1 LDNLVLFA
9 RKGGRMQRKYVPNPR
24 YRTKLYLTITLIAV
38 AVQVANVVLAG
49 LISLDRESGPR
60 SALIALI
67 VCTALNGL
75 WWAPLMIWSGFYHRS
90 LSYEIGDEQVIVRQG
105 VLTRA
110 VKHVPYRTVTNIT
123 VKRGLIDRWLGL
135 GTLEIQTAGVSGT
148 QQAEQ
153 SLVGLADP
161 DEVYALVVGQLSR
174 FRGAMAPTQAEEEA
188 PSGVDETLAALL
200 AEVRAIRE
208 MLEQSD

>member
-1 LDNLVLFA
+1 
-9 RKGGRMQRKYVPNPR
+9 MQKQYVPSPR
-24 YRTKLYLTITLIAV
+24 YRTKLYLVIALVAALVELGVLI
-38 AVQVANVVLAG
+38 LSG
-49 LISLDRESGPR
+49 LISLDGDAGPR
-60 SALIALI
+60 SAVIVLI

-75 WWAPLMIWSGFYHRS
+75 WWAPLMVWAGFYYRS

-123 VKRGLIDRWLGL
+123 VKRGLLDRWLGL
-135 GTLEIQTAGVSGT
+135 GTLEIQTAGMSGT

-153 SLVGLADP
+153 SLAGLTDP
-161 DEVYALVVGQLSR
+161 QQVYDRVVAQLGR
-174 FRGAMAPTQAEEEA
+174 FRGGMAPTQAGAEA
-188 PSGVDETLAALL
+188 TGSTDETLAALL

-208 MLEQSD
+208 ALEKKG

>member
-1 LDNLVLFA
+1 
-9 RKGGRMQRKYVPNPR
+9 MQSKYVPDPR
-24 YRTKLYLTITLIAV
+24 YRTKLYIVITLIAV
-38 AVQVANVVLAG
+38 AIQIGNVVLAG
-49 LISLDRESGPR
+49 LIGLDRGNGPR
-60 SALIALI
+60 TALIVLI
-67 VCTALNGL
+67 VCTALNVL
-75 WWAPLMIWSGFYHRS
+75 WWAPTMIWSGFYHRS
-90 LSYEIGDEQVIVRQG
+90 LSYKIGDEQVIVRQG

-161 DEVYALVVGQLSR
+161 DEVYDLVVGHLSR

-188 PSGVDETLAALL
+188 PSSVDETLAALL

-208 MLEQSD
+208 MLEKNG

>member
-1 LDNLVLFA
+1 
-9 RKGGRMQRKYVPNPR
+9 MQRRYEPHPR
-24 YRTKLYLTITLIAV
+24 YRTKLYLTITLIAL
-38 AVQVANVVLAG
+38 AIQLGSMLLAG
-49 LISLDRESGPR
+49 LIGLDRGKGLR
-60 SALIALI
+60 TALVVLAI
-67 VCTALNGL
+67 CTALNGL
-75 WWAPLMIWSGFYHRS
+75 WWVPTMIWGGFYYRS
-90 LSYEIGDEQVIVRQG
+90 LSYEIGDDQVIVRQG

-135 GTLEIQTAGVSGT
+135 GTLDIQTAGASGT

-161 DEVYALVVGQLSR
+161 DEVYHLVVGQLRR
-174 FRGAMAPTQAEEEA
+174 FRGAMTPTQAEIDA
-188 PSGVDETLAALL
+188 PGSADETLAALL

-208 MLEQSD
+208 MLKKTG

>member
-1 LDNLVLFA
+1 V
-9 RKGGRMQRKYVPNPR
+9 QRRYEPHSR
-24 YRTKLYLTITLIAV
+24 YRTKLYLTVTLIALAIQLGSV
-38 AVQVANVVLAG
+38 LLAG
-49 LISLDRESGPR
+49 LIGLDRGSGPR
-60 SALIALI
+60 TALVVLA

-75 WWAPLMIWSGFYHRS
+75 WWVPTMIWSSFYYRS
-90 LSYEIGDEQVIVRQG
+90 LSYEIGDDQVIVRQG

-135 GTLEIQTAGVSGT
+135 GTLEIQTAGISGT

-153 SLVGLADP
+153 SLAGLTDP
-161 DEVYALVVGQLSR
+161 DEVYDLVVAQLHR
-174 FRGAMAPTQAEEEA
+174 FRGGMAPTQAEMEA
-188 PSGVDETLAALL
+188 PGNANETLAALL

-208 MLEQSD
+208 GLEKST